1 MTLPSTPSRDDQVD
15 GSPRFLSV
23 TGLIVRFRT
32 HDETVHAVNE
42 VDLELLE
49 GERLGVVG
57 KSGSGKTVSNLA
69 VIRLL
74 PRPAGRVE
82 GGTIEFDGRDL
93 LQLNRTEIQ
102 DLRGKDIA
110 MVFQDPMTSLN
121 PVLTI
126 EEQLVETIRAH
137 KAVTTQAARQSA
149 VELLT
154 NVGIPQA
161 AEHLR
166 SYPHELSG
174 GMRQRVMIAMALAL
188 EPRLLIADEPTTAL
202 DVTIQA
208 QVLDLLK
215 SLTDSGHTSL
225 VLITHDLG
233 VVAGMTDR
241 VNVMYAGEV
250 VETAT
255 TADLFEDPSHPYT
268 VGLLHSLP
276 HTDPGAPLVPI
287 EGVPP
292 DLKDEPRGCP
302 FAPRCAWRVERCW
315 TDRPELAPL
324 APLLSGHVVLAGPA
338 ATHRIACHNPPKP
351 GEARLGRPT
360 PRVTAPDQ
368 AESLLEAMAVVPSD
382 SPAELTVD
390 APVLGESDVLARA
403 VGDEI
408 LRVSEL
414 KVYFPIR
421 EGLLIERHVG
431 DVRAVDGISFVL
443 RKGETLGLVGE
454 SGCGKTTTG
463 RAVVR
468 LLEPAQG
475 RIEFAG
481 RDISHIPEGGLM
493 AERRRMQMIFQ
504 DPYSSL
510 DPRMNIEAI
519 IAEPLTVHHIGTR
532 RERRERVHELLDRV
546 GLDRTFA
553 DRYPHEFS
561 GGQRQ
566 RIGVARALAL
576 SPDVIVADE
585 PVSALDVSIQAQ
597 IVNFLEELQAE
608 LGLAYLFIAHD
619 LSVVEHLSHRTAVM
633 YVGRFVEV
641 APSQELRARPLH
653 PYSIALWSA
662 IPRPSPSIEAGR
674 RRIILQGDI
683 PSPANPPSG
692 CRFHPR
698 CWLRQQLGNPEICA
712 ELEPQLIEHDAGH
725 TVACHF
731 ADRVQDSAEQ
741 RQVAGAS
748 QASAPSVAGG
758 GRRAHGHSGLV
769 G

>member
-1 MTLPSTPSRDDQVD
+1 MTLPPTPWRAAEAD
-15 GSPRFLSV
+15 GSSRLLTVS
-23 TGLIVRFRT
+23 GLVVRFRT

-57 KSGSGKTVSNLA
+57 ESGSGKTVSNLA

-93 LQLNRTEIQ
+93 LQLDRAEIQ

-137 KAVTTQAARQSA
+137 KAVTPRAARESA

-154 NVGIPQA
+154 KVGIPQA
-161 AEHLR
+161 SERLKN
-166 SYPHELSG
+166 YPHEFSG

-215 SLTDSGHTSL
+215 SLTDSERTSL
-225 VLITHDLG
+225 ILITHDLG

-255 TADLFEDPSHPYT
+255 TADLFEHPAHPYT
-268 VGLLHSLP
+268 VGLLHSMP

-287 EGVPP
+287 EGAPP
-292 DLKDEPRGCP
+292 DLKDEPQGCP
-302 FAPRCAWRVERCW
+302 FAPRCAWRIERCW
-315 TDRPELAPL
+315 SDRPELAPL
-324 APLLSGHVVLAGPA
+324 VPLPSGHVVLAGPG
-338 ATHRIACHNPPKP
+338 ATHRIACHNPPTP
-351 GEARLGRPT
+351 DEAALGHPAPRRTTPDRAASRVEATAVPPADVTAGRMTVAPLPPESAAPARL
-360 PRVTAPDQ
+360 
-368 AESLLEAMAVVPSD
+368 
-382 SPAELTVD
+382 
-390 APVLGESDVLARA
+390 

-408 LRVSEL
+408 LRVTDL

-421 EGLLIERHVG
+421 AGLLVERHVG
-431 DVRAVDGISFVL
+431 DVRAVDGVSFLL

-468 LLEPAQG
+468 LLEPSQG

-493 AERRRMQMIFQ
+493 AEHRRMQMIFQ

-519 IAEPLTVHHIGTR
+519 IAEPLTVNHIGTR

-546 GLDRTFA
+546 GLDRAFA

-566 RIGVARALAL
+566 RIGVARALAP
-576 SPDVIVADE
+576 SPDLIVADE

-597 IVNFLEELQAE
+597 IVNLLDRLQAE

-662 IPRPSPSIEAGR
+662 IPKPSPMLEARR

-712 ELEPQLIEHDAGH
+712 ELEPPLIEHDAGH
-725 TVACHF
+725 AVACHF
-731 ADRVQDSAEQ
+731 ADRVQDSTEQ
-741 RQVAGAS
+741 RQVASAS
-748 QASAPSVAGG
+748 QASAPLVAGVARPARG
-758 GRRAHGHSGLV
+758 HGDLAG
-769 G
+769 